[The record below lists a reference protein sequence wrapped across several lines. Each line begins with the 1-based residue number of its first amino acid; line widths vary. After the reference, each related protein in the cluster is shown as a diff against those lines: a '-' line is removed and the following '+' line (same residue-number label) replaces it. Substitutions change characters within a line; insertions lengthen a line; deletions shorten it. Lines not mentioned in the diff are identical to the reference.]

1 MNGIAKNYGRE
12 PRKNVLLSLT
22 WARLIELWLVG
33 LLFFFGVLRLL
44 GSRTAQEILGK
55 LGFR

>member
-33 LLFFFGVLRLL
+33 VLFFFGVLRLL